1 MLVTRD
7 IELRIRAACKFSRQR
22 GQAATEYTIVVVF
35 AAMVLLV
42 PDENGDVAIVKL
54 ANALKTFYNAFAYAI
69 SFSTTITP
77 F

>member
-1 MLVTRD
+1 MTSDLGSRN
-7 IELRIRAACKFSRQR
+7 ACKYSRQL
-22 GQAATEYTIVVVF
+22 GQAVTEYTVVVF
-35 AAMVLLV
+35 FAVILLIM

>member
-1 MLVTRD
+1 MPVTGGIGMRV
-7 IELRIRAACKFSRQR
+7 AHKHCRQL
-22 GQAATEYTIVVVF
+22 GQAATEYTIVVFF
-35 AAMVLLV
+35 AVMVLIV

>member
-1 MLVTRD
+1 MPVIRD
-7 IELRIRAACKFSRQR
+7 IGMRAAHNCRRQL
-22 GQAATEYTIVVVF
+22 GQAATEYTVVVF
-35 AAMVLLV
+35 FAVMVLIV

-54 ANALKTFYNAFAYAI
+54 ANAMKTFYNAFAYAI

>member
-1 MLVTRD
+1 MPVNTD
-7 IELRIRAACKFSRQR
+7 IGSGFARKCRRQL
-22 GQAATEYTIVVVF
+22 GQAASEYTIVVFV
-35 AAMVLLV
+35 AAMVLLL

-54 ANALKTFYNAFAYAI
+54 ANAMKTFYNAFAYAI

>member
-1 MLVTRD
+1 MITTDTEFGFARKC
-7 IELRIRAACKFSRQR
+7 RRQL
-22 GQAATEYTIVVVF
+22 GQAASEYTIVVFV
-35 AAMVLLV
+35 AAMVLIL

>member
-1 MLVTRD
+1 MARHAG
-7 IELRIRAACKFSRQR
+7 IRIARNYCRQL
-22 GQAATEYTIVVVF
+22 GQAATEYTVVVF
-35 AAMVLLV
+35 FAVMVLLV

-54 ANALKTFYNAFAYAI
+54 ANAMKTFYNAFAYAI

>member
-1 MLVTRD
+1 MQPNAN
-7 IELRIRAACKFSRQR
+7 IGMRAAQRCCRQL
-22 GQAATEYTIVVVF
+22 GQASAEYTIVVVF
-35 AAMVLLV
+35 AAMVLLI

-54 ANALKTFYNAFAYAI
+54 ANAMKTFYNGFAYAV

>member
-1 MLVTRD
+1 MPENL
-7 IELRIRAACKFSRQR
+7 LKRALHARRQL
-22 GQAATEYTIVVVF
+22 GQAATEYTIVTFFAVV
-35 AAMVLLV
+35 VLIV

-54 ANALKTFYNAFAYAI
+54 ANALKTFYNGFAYAI